1 MAKDKDLTPDFTDLI
16 TSGAAV
22 DAPQSEQ
29 AKKPKTRT
37 KKQSYKTI
45 SVGLT
50 GEELT
55 EVMRIAQEL
64 GQPRHAV
71 LKYAITDFIRR
82 YNEGERPEMV
92 TVQKLK

>member
-1 MAKDKDLTPDFTDLI
+1 MAKQKDLTPEFTDLI

-22 DAPQSEQ
+22 NLPQAEQ
-29 AKKPKTRT
+29 PKEPEAKAEKYR
-37 KKQSYKTI
+37 TI

-50 GEELT
+50 KAELA
-55 EVMRIAQEL
+55 EVERITQEL

-71 LKYAITDFIRR
+71 LKYAIAEFVRR

-92 TVQKLK
+92 TVLKLK

>member
-1 MAKDKDLTPDFTDLI
+1 MAKDKDLTPAFTDLI

-22 DAPQSEQ
+22 QAPQAEQ
-29 AKKPKTRT
+29 SKEPKPKT
-37 KKQSYKTI
+37 KKQAYKTI

-64 GQPRHAV
+64 DQPRHAV
-71 LKYAITDFIRR
+71 LKYAITEFIRR
-82 YNEGERPEMV
+82 YNEGERPELV
-92 TVQKLK
+92 TVLKLK